1 MRAFERLTSLFM
13 RRPRSPEEI
22 AAAHE
27 RQRVA
32 DEVHAS
38 RAAARSGLG
47 SESYRGQRGSK

>member
-1 MRAFERLTSLFM
+1 MRSLKRLTSLFK
-13 RRPRSPEEI
+13 RRRKTPEEI
-22 AAAHE
+22 AAALE
-27 RQRVA
+27 RRRVA